1 MDNFIEGMSGV
12 EEKKKAWNDDDHA
25 YQKALI
31 EYKHKIEG
39 LERKRVLWL
48 QEHDTRNQTMEKMMT
63 QILQIK
69 NMITRKEFYR

>member
-48 QEHDTRNQTMEKMMT
+48 
-63 QILQIK
+63 
-69 NMITRKEFYR
+69 